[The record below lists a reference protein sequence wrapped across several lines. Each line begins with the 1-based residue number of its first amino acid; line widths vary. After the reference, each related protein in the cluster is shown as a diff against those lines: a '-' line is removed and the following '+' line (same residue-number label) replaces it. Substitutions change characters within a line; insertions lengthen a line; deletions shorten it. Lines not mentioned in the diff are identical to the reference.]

1 MKMYYLEEPITR
13 LLAPAERNLVHAVEA
28 LRALDIEAPTIE
40 AHLMCSFRQQETIQE
55 ATQWL
60 LSVLVYEL
68 RRHAQ

>member
-1 MKMYYLEEPITR
+1 MKMYYLEEPTYR
-13 LLAPAERNLVHAVEA
+13 LLAPAERNLVHAVDA
-28 LRALDIEAPTIE
+28 LRAIDIETPTIE
-40 AHLMCSFRQQETIQE
+40 AHLMCSFRQEETIEE